1 MQSVPMVGGLFQII
15 SFRLCWQILGWCLTL
30 ETPDGREREITDF
43 QNRVCALLYTSY
55 LQVLGTLH
63 DPSFQP
69 KKRVYPPPDPSLT
82 FTAGF
87 AAGTVQSVIA
97 APLDALQVRF
107 KTSDMLEGRYAS
119 MWQYGKHKLQEIGV
133 RGMFAG
139 WTLSFLRDGIGYG
152 LFFSFFEYIKG
163 QAYYSFVAQYYGALQ
178 PHLVKKMSSTPSTE
192 ENGRGVPSIKPHY
205 ALEPC
210 FLMLAGVMASLAQQ
224 VVQHP
229 LSVFQNIHYGRL
241 EYLDRHARLDHSGRQ
256 MMRHYYHAYQKT
268 FRQGQKL
275 ATRAG
280 GWRRLLFS
288 RFMTNT
294 VRQVPSTSAGLLIF
308 ELVRRK
314 YGSQTDEIRIHKD
327 GYDILLL

>member
-1 MQSVPMVGGLFQII
+1 MYS
-15 SFRLCWQILGWCLTL
+15 
-30 ETPDGREREITDF
+30 
-43 QNRVCALLYTSY
+43 VCAILYTSY
-55 LQVLGTLH
+55 LQVLGSLH
-63 DPSFQP
+63 EPSFQA

-87 AAGTVQSVIA
+87 LAGTVQSVVA

-107 KTSDMLEGRYAS
+107 KTSDMLEGRYVS
-119 MWQYGKHKLQEIGV
+119 MWQYGKHKLQDIGI
-133 RGMFAG
+133 RGIFAG
-139 WTLSFLRDGIGYG
+139 WSLSFLRDGIGYG

-163 QAYYSFVAQYYGALQ
+163 QAYYTFVARYYGALQ
-178 PHLVKKMSSTPSTE
+178 PHLIEKMSSAPFSTAKD
-192 ENGRGVPSIKPHY
+192 RGVPTIRPHY

-224 VVQHP
+224 AVQHP

-241 EYLDRHARLDHSGRQ
+241 EYLDGQARLDRTGRQ

-268 FRQGQKL
+268 FRQSRKL
-275 ATRAG
+275 AVRTG
-280 GWRRLLFS
+280 GWRRLLFN
-288 RFMTNT
+288 RFITNT

-314 YGSQTDEIRIHKD
+314 YGSKTDEVRIQKD
-327 GYDILLL
+327 GYDIVLL